1 MNRKLYELLAILGF
15 NLGAFVW
22 IISSEF
28 RKHAIPFSLFSYST
42 MMILVL
48 LFAKK
53 NNELKFM
60 WNGDFYDKVIM
71 W

>member
-1 MNRKLYELLAILGF
+1 VNRKLYELLAILGF

-28 RKHAIPFSLFSYST
+28 RKHAIPFSLFSYS
-42 MMILVL
+42 
-48 LFAKK
+48 FAKK

-60 WNGDFYDKVIM
+60 WNGDFYDKVLM